1 MKIIVDE
8 RETLLFEQ
16 CNLLLTL
23 PNSPYKNIQLI
34 KKVLDLGDFIL
45 TRGDDEPVA
54 IIERKTLQ
62 DLLASIKDGRYEEQS
77 YRLANTVRDIPVF
90 YLIEGTISSLR
101 NEQEKRLVYSVM
113 ASLHFF
119 KGFQTLRTHS
129 YLETAEM
136 LICMTDKIQRN
147 LQKGIPLKRTVSQ
160 ASQGSQGTMV
170 PECHT
175 SDVANYC
182 TVVKKVKKENITPEN
197 IGEIILSQ
205 IPGISSVTAVAI
217 MKHFSSISNLIDEL
231 KKNPARLENIQ
242 YETNGKLRKINRTC
256 IQSIITY
263 LIPA

>member
-8 RETLLFEQ
+8 REILIYG
-16 CNLLLTL
+16 NLTL
-23 PNSPYKNIQLI
+23 TLVNTQYKNIQLI
-34 KKVLDLGDFIL
+34 KQVLDLGDFIL
-45 TRGDDEPVA
+45 TKDDDEPVA

-77 YRLANTVRDIPVF
+77 YRLANTIRDIPIF
-90 YLIEGTISSLR
+90 YLIEGNISSLR
-101 NEQEKRLVYSVM
+101 TEQDKKLVYSAM
-113 ASLHFF
+113 TSLHFF

-129 YLETAEM
+129 STESAE
-136 LICMTDKIQRN
+136 LIIYMADKIDRN
-147 LQKGIPLKRTVSQ
+147 LQKGIPLKHIATNS
-160 ASQGSQGTMV
+160 S
-170 PECHT
+170 PEGQT
-175 SDVANYC
+175 TEVAKYC

-217 MKHFSSISNLIDEL
+217 MKHFTSISNLIDEL
-231 KKNPARLENIQ
+231 KKNSDRLENIQ

-263 LIPA
+263 LIPPL

>member
-8 RETLLFEQ
+8 REILIYG
-16 CNLLLTL
+16 NLTL
-23 PNSPYKNIQLI
+23 TLVNTQYKNIQLI
-34 KKVLDLGDFIL
+34 KQVLELGDFIL
-45 TRGDDEPVA
+45 TKDNDEPVA

-77 YRLANTVRDIPVF
+77 YRLANTVRDIPIF

-101 NEQEKRLVYSVM
+101 TEQDKKLVYS
-113 ASLHFF
+113 AITSLHFF

-129 YLETAEM
+129 STETADL
-136 LICMTDKIQRN
+136 LICMADKIERN
-147 LQKGIPLKRTVSQ
+147 LQKGVPLKHCNTITTPDGIS
-160 ASQGSQGTMV
+160 SN
-170 PECHT
+170 
-175 SDVANYC
+175 VANYC

-217 MKHFSSISNLIDEL
+217 MKQFTSISNLIDEL
-231 KKNPARLENIQ
+231 KKNPDRLENIQ
-242 YETNGKLRKINRTC
+242 YETNGKLRKINRPC

-263 LIPA
+263 LIPV

>member
-23 PNSPYKNIQLI
+23 PNSPYKNTQLT

-101 NEQEKRLVYSVM
+101 SEQEKRLVYSVM

-129 YLETAEM
+129 YTETAEM

-147 LQKGIPLKRTVSQ
+147 LQKGVPLKRTL
-160 ASQGSQGTMV
+160 SQGSQGTMV
-170 PECHT
+170 PEV
-175 SDVANYC
+175 DVANYC

>member
-23 PNSPYKNIQLI
+23 PNSPYKNIQLTQ
-34 KKVLDLGDFIL
+34 KVLDLGDFIL

-101 NEQEKRLVYSVM
+101 SEQEKRLVYSVM

-129 YLETAEM
+129 YTETAEM
-136 LICMTDKIQRN
+136 LICMTDKIERN
-147 LQKGIPLKRTVSQ
+147 LQKGVLLKRTL
-160 ASQGSQGTMV
+160 SQGSQRTMV
-170 PECHT
+170 PEGQT

-205 IPGISSVTAVAI
+205 VPGISSVTAVAI
-217 MKHFSSISNLIDEL
+217 MKHFTSISNLIDEL
-231 KKNPARLENIQ
+231 KKNQARLDNIQ

-263 LIPA
+263 LIPT

>member
-8 RETLLFEQ
+8 REILIYG
-16 CNLLLTL
+16 NLTL
-23 PNSPYKNIQLI
+23 TLVNTQYKNIQLI
-34 KKVLDLGDFIL
+34 KQVLDLGDFIL
-45 TRGDDEPVA
+45 TKDDDEPVA

-77 YRLANTVRDIPVF
+77 YRLANTIRDIPIF
-90 YLIEGTISSLR
+90 YLIEGNISSLR
-101 NEQEKRLVYSVM
+101 TEQDKKLVYSAM
-113 ASLHFF
+113 TSLHFF

-129 YLETAEM
+129 STVSAE
-136 LICMTDKIQRN
+136 LIIYMADKIDRN
-147 LQKGIPLKRTVSQ
+147 LQKGIPLKHIATNS
-160 ASQGSQGTMV
+160 S
-170 PECHT
+170 PEGQT
-175 SDVANYC
+175 TEVAKYC

-217 MKHFSSISNLIDEL
+217 MKHFTSISNLIDEL
-231 KKNPARLENIQ
+231 KKNSDRLENIQ

-263 LIPA
+263 LIPPL

>member
-16 CNLLLTL
+16 CNMLLTIT
-23 PNSPYKNIQLI
+23 NNPYKGVQLI
-34 KKVLDLGDFIL
+34 KQVLALGDFIL
-45 TRGDDEPVA
+45 TKDNDEPVA

-77 YRLANTVRDIPVF
+77 YRLANTVRDIPIF

-101 NEQEKRLVYSVM
+101 TEQEKKLVYSAM
-113 ASLHFF
+113 TSLHFF

-129 YLETAEM
+129 STETAEL
-136 LICMTDKIQRN
+136 LICMADKIERN
-147 LQKGIPLKRTVSQ
+147 LQKGVPLKHSNTIATQDGIPSN
-160 ASQGSQGTMV
+160 
-170 PECHT
+170 
-175 SDVANYC
+175 VANYC

-217 MKHFSSISNLIDEL
+217 MKQFTSISNLIDEL
-231 KKNPARLENIQ
+231 KKNPDRLENIQ

-263 LIPA
+263 LIPV

>member
-8 RETLLFEQ
+8 RETLIFEH
-16 CNLLLTL
+16 CNMLLTMT
-23 PNSPYKNIQLI
+23 NNPYKGVHLI
-34 KKVLDLGDFIL
+34 KQVLTLGDFIL
-45 TRGDDEPVA
+45 TKDDDEPVA

-77 YRLANTVRDIPVF
+77 YRLANTVHDIPIF

-101 NEQEKRLVYSVM
+101 TEQEKKLVYSAM
-113 ASLHFF
+113 TSLHFF

-129 YLETAEM
+129 SAETSAL
-136 LICMTDKIQRN
+136 LICMVDKIERN
-147 LQKGIPLKRTVSQ
+147 LQKGIPLKHCNTIN
-160 ASQGSQGTMV
+160 
-170 PECHT
+170 T
-175 SDVANYC
+175 SDGMSSNVANYC

-217 MKHFSSISNLIDEL
+217 MKQFTSISNLIDEL
-231 KKNPARLENIQ
+231 KKNPDRLENIQ

-263 LIPA
+263 LVPA

>member
-23 PNSPYKNIQLI
+23 PNSPYKNIQLT

-45 TRGDDEPVA
+45 TRGDDEHVA

-101 NEQEKRLVYSVM
+101 SEQEKRLVYSVM

-129 YLETAEM
+129 YTETAEM
-136 LICMTDKIQRN
+136 LICMADKIERN
-147 LQKGIPLKRTVSQ
+147 LQKGVPLKRTLSQ
-160 ASQGSQGTMV
+160 GVQGSQGTMA
-170 PECHT
+170 PEM
-175 SDVANYC
+175 DVANYC

-217 MKHFSSISNLIDEL
+217 MKHFTSISNLIDEL
-231 KKNPARLENIQ
+231 KKSPARLENIQ

-263 LIPA
+263 LIPV

>member
-147 LQKGIPLKRTVSQ
+147 LQKGVPLKRTVSQ
-160 ASQGSQGTMV
+160 ASQDVQGTMV